1 MCPPFVFGGKMASS
15 KEYLDFILDQ
25 LSGSDGV
32 AYRPM
37 MGEYIL
43 CLNGRIFGGVYDDRL
58 LVKITP
64 ASLALLPDAIREE
77 PYPGAKQM
85 LLVGEVDN
93 REFLSRL
100 LDAMYPELPA
110 PKPKKP
116 RAQKTVIE

>member
-1 MCPPFVFGGKMASS
+1 MASS

-25 LSGSDGV
+25 LSGVQGISFK
-32 AYRPM
+32 PM
-37 MGEYIL
+37 MGEYL
-43 CLNGRIFGGVYDDRL
+43 LYLNGRIFGGVYDDRL

-64 ASLALLPDAIREE
+64 SSLALLQDAVREE

-100 LDAMYPELPA
+100 LDAMYRELPA

-116 RAQKTVIE
+116 RVNKTEFK